1 MPEEKKK
8 RKGERSDGRIQIRV
22 NIGRDE
28 KGRIKYKYFYGKT
41 QKEAKEKA
49 DKYKSEIITYGKALD
64 TTKTTLSEWTYKYLF
79 NKVLSTVA
87 GSTFERTVS
96 IYNNYLKDTDLGNM
110 NIQEIE
116 PIHIQGFLNG
126 HTSLSKSSI
135 KKIYGLLNGSLKAA
149 VSNSL
154 IRTNPAE
161 DVKLPNSESK
171 TKEIEILTREEQQ
184 AYMAQLGHYRNG
196 VVFLTA
202 LYTGMRIGELLAL
215 KWDNIDF
222 ENKTI
227 KICESAKRVRVYDNK
242 GNSESKMVTK
252 TPKTVKGN
260 RVIPISDTLANVLN
274 DISKDKQG
282 FVFKSKTGRQ
292 LQYSMVWDTHCRICE
307 KANIRHV
314 GIHALRH
321 TFASRCIENG
331 IDIKTVSDL
340 LGHADV
346 TITLNVYVHSN
357 DQTKRAAA
365 TSIEN
370 LYNDILKEPS
380 KK

>member
-1 MPEEKKK
+1 MA
-8 RKGERSDGRIQIRV
+8 S
-22 NIGRDE
+22 
-28 KGRIKYKYFYGKT
+28 
-41 QKEAKEKA
+41 
-49 DKYKSEIITYGKALD
+49 
-64 TTKTTLSEWTYKYLF
+64 
-79 NKVLSTVA
+79 
-87 GSTFERTVS
+87 STFERMVS
-96 IYNNYLKDTDLGNM
+96 IYNTHIKDTDIGNM

-116 PIHIQGFLNG
+116 PIHIQGFLNS

-149 VSNSL
+149 VSNNL

-171 TKEIEILTREEQQ
+171 PKEIEILTREEQH
-184 AYMAQLGHYRNG
+184 AYMSQLGHYRNG

-215 KWDNIDF
+215 KWDNVDF

-227 KICESAKRVRVYDNK
+227 KVCESAKRVKVYDNK
-242 GNSESKMVTK
+242 GQSENKMVTK
-252 TPKTVKGN
+252 EPKTVKGN
-260 RVIPISDTLANVLN
+260 RVIPISDTLANILN
-274 DISKDKQG
+274 DISEDKQG
-282 FVFKSKTGRQ
+282 FVFKSRTGGQ
-292 LQYSMVWDTHCRICE
+292 LQHSKVWDAHCRICN
-307 KANIRHV
+307 KAKIRHV

-331 IDIKTVSDL
+331 VDIKTVSDL

-346 TITLNVYVHSN
+346 AITLNVYVHSN